1 MRGSERGYTPKC
13 CRKGCNIECLTRT
26 KQDMTTVGSLV
37 IWSAGP
43 GQRLSFQFHCSS
55 DVMLTATPRLNEL
68 FQTEHTRFC
77 QVTQEL
83 GLQQLLLPQRTTMP
97 PGYGFGHLWQQEEL
111 SDVDLVLLQQ
121 PADDDE
127 PSTEAGASAVVLQR
141 MPAHSTILSLSPF
154 LRAMVSCPAACIS
167 H

>member
-1 MRGSERGYTPKC
+1 MRGPERGYTPKC

-26 KQDMTTVGSLV
+26 KQDMKCDDSWIAGDLV
-37 IWSAGP
+37 SGC
-43 GQRLSFQFHCSS
+43 RFSS
-55 DVMLTATPRLNEL
+55 TDVMLTATPRLIVSDGTHAVL
-68 FQTEHTRFC
+68 P
-77 QVTQEL
+77 QEL

-167 H
+167 QQST